1 MKSRRKFL
9 VQSIASAGG
18 FASVLPLISA
28 QNFSNM
34 FSASPYQKEI
44 GLQLYTVRNQL
55 GQDFEGTLKAVKQAG
70 YFQIEGGDLEQ
81 IKKAKPIANDLGLE
95 IRSSFLQWSFFT
107 GRWDIATANGME
119 KPDYGIEKL
128 IDDAAELGLQYL
140 VFGYMW
146 PEERSTL
153 DDYRKTAEN
162 TNKIGELCA
171 KSGIKLCYHN
181 HAFEFEP
188 IDGVVPYDIFIE
200 RFDNNAIRF
209 ELDVFW
215 ADLAGVDPVKLMKRL
230 DGRIRLLHLKD
241 KLAGTP
247 TIYDEKEVPENAFK
261 ELGNG
266 VVKLKKVIKLAE
278 KIGVEQCMV
287 EQDQSPDPIQSI
299 QTSIN
304 YINNI

>member
-1 MKSRRKFL
+1 ML
-9 VQSIASAGG
+9 QS
-18 FASVLPLISA
+18 
-28 QNFSNM
+28 
-34 FSASPYQKEI
+34 SPYQKEI

-55 GQDFEGTLKAVKQAG
+55 SEDFEGTLKAIKKAG
-70 YFQIEGGDLEQ
+70 YFQIEGGNLEQ

-107 GRWDIATANGME
+107 GRWDIAAANGIE
-119 KPDYGIEKL
+119 KPNYGIEKL
-128 IDDAAELGLQYL
+128 IDDFAELGLEYL

-153 DDYRKTAEN
+153 DDYRKIADN
-162 TNKIGELCA
+162 TNKIGEICA

-181 HAFEFEP
+181 HAFEYEP
-188 IDGVVPYDIFIE
+188 INGTVPYDVLIE
-200 RFDNNAIRF
+200 RFDNDAIRF

-215 ADLAGVDPVKLMKRL
+215 ASLAGIDPIKLMKQL

-247 TIYDEKEVPENAFK
+247 VIYNERDVPENAFK

-266 VVKLKKVIKLAE
+266 VVKLKKIISLAE

-287 EQDQSPDPIQSI
+287 EQDQSPDPLKSI
-299 QTSIN
+299 QTSIQYMN
-304 YINNI
+304 QL